1 MHSYFIHISQGS
13 VETHLWCGEIYNNHM
28 IANCLQNVSVKF
40 FLKSKDI
47 NKMKIWTKVKCHIF
61 YGPRCRYH
69 NRTPIL

>member
-40 FLKSKDI
+40 FLKI
-47 NKMKIWTKVKCHIF
+47 Q
-61 YGPRCRYH
+61 RYK
-69 NRTPIL
+69 